1 MEQSEVSVRFVGVSD
16 EKLQTVTDFL
26 GKDEWKE
33 KTRYTLATDPDRSTY
48 NSYMAAAGQNGI
60 PTALAVLGPFVYVST
75 TSETLGFTGRGEG
88 IAAQAVCLLVP
99 A

>member
-1 MEQSEVSVRFVGVSD
+1 MRFVGVSD

-60 PTALAVLGPFVYVST
+60 PTAFVV
-75 TSETLGFTGRGEG
+75 GRDGCVEWIG
-88 IAAQAVCLLVP
+88 HP
-99 A
+99 MRWTP